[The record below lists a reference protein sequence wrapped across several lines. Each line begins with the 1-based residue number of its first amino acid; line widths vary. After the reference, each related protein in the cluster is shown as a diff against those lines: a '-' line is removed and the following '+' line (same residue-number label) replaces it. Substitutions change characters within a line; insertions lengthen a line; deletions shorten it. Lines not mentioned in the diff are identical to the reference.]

1 MIKEDNKKRRARRP
15 LFHPAFGSRPQEII
29 GRDQVISDF
38 LAGLEE
44 PIGSQQRCTFFS
56 GQRGMGKTALLIEL
70 ADRAAQLD
78 YVAVRVTAYEGMPD
92 EIIETLQ
99 RNGSKF
105 FGEQK
110 RGAQGFEAGALGFS
124 FGLTFADAAKDQYGF
139 RTKLSLLCDKLAEK
153 GKGVLLL
160 IDEAQSSGAM
170 RQVAT
175 TYQHLVGEDKDIAMA
190 MAGLPHAISTVLNDK
205 VLTFLN
211 RARKVT
217 LGPLSATSVHSYYV
231 RAFEKLE
238 LNCPEELILRASDAT
253 QGFPYLVQLVG
264 YYLLKH
270 TRGNDI
276 DEGVLSLAIE
286 DARHDMDEN
295 VFKPMLRPL
304 SNNDIAFL
312 RAMSE
317 DEEVTTTSSLQERLG
332 EGNSFIQPYRARLIK
347 AGLVESPRKGELV
360 FAVPHLADYLREER
374 WCLFAG

>member
-1 MIKEDNKKRRARRP
+1 MINKNNARRHASRP

-70 ADRAAQLD
+70 AEQAARID
-78 YVAVRVTAYEGMPD
+78 YVPVRVTAYEGMPD

-99 RNGSKF
+99 RNGSQF
-105 FGEQK
+105 FGEQR
-110 RGAQGFEAGALGFS
+110 RGVQGFETGAFGFS
-124 FGLTFADAAKDQYGF
+124 FGLTFTEAAKEQYGF
-139 RTKLSLLCDKLAEK
+139 RTKLSLLCDRLAEK

-160 IDEAQSSGAM
+160 VDEAQSSEAM

-190 MAGLPHAISTVLNDK
+190 MAGLPHAVSTVLNDK

-217 LGPLSATSVHSYYV
+217 LGPLSEASVRSYYV
-231 RAFEKLE
+231 RAFEGLD
-238 LNCPEELILRASDAT
+238 LNCPEDLVLRAADAT

-264 YYLLKH
+264 YYLQK
-270 TRGNDI
+270 RARAGEI
-276 DEGVLSLAIE
+276 DEGVLALAMQ
-286 DARHDMDEN
+286 DAQHDMNEN
-295 VFKPMLRPL
+295 VFKPMLKPL
-304 SNNDIAFL
+304 SSNDIAFL
-312 RAMSE
+312 RAMAE
-317 DEEVTTTSSLQERLG
+317 DEGVTTTSSLQKRLG
-332 EGNSFIQPYRARLIK
+332 EGNSFIQPYRARLIE
-347 AGLVESPRKGELV
+347 AGLIESPRKGELV
-360 FAVPHLADYLREER
+360 FAVPHLADYLRSNR
-374 WCLFAG
+374 